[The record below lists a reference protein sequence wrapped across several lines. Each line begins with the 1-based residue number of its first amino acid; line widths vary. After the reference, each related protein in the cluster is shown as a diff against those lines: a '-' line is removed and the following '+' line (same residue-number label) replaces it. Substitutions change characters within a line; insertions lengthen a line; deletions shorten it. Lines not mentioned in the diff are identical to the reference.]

1 MNEAISTSPTAST
14 SLNDDPSIVVYCDGA
29 GSRPD
34 GKGSGIAW
42 IQPRT
47 GERHIERIDGL
58 TNNQAEYRAL
68 ISALSTIPN
77 GSAVRVFTDSQV
89 LWSQV
94 LGNYRVHH
102 PELAELLS
110 QVCTVIK
117 DKNLKMDL
125 QWIPRRKN
133 LAGKLL

>member
-1 MNEAISTSPTAST
+1 MKDATSMSSTTST
-14 SLNDDPSIVVYCDGA
+14 LNDEPSIVVYCDGA

-68 ISALSTIPN
+68 ISALSTIPR

-102 PELAELLS
+102 AELAQLLS
-110 QVCTVIK
+110 SVRTLIK
-117 DKNLKMDL
+117 DKSLKIDL
-125 QWIPRRKN
+125 QWIPRQKN